1 MAFRVEDVSFAIEM
15 LQVLEPVDPLQLAE
29 DLCIYSRDVLEN
41 PLPKKSEERRQPQEV
56 DGIASEEK
64 LTDLYQS

>member
-15 LQVLEPVDPLQLAE
+15 LQVLEPVEPLSLAE

-41 PLPKKSEERRQPQEV
+41 PLPNRILTDRKEAV